1 LDGFAVKTWITAST
15 LVIAL
20 SAAGASSAFA
30 QAGSTGGTLGN
41 TDKSISGDREQPR
54 QPAEPRQHHSPPQA
68 KASPKAQ
75 ETKHTSC
82 RDIVGRWSWV
92 VGTVTTF
99 NGDGTATNN
108 AGFTAKWICADGV
121 VVVTWN
127 HGVTNKVEIA
137 KDRNNL
143 TIDGGSFTSTRI

>member
-1 LDGFAVKTWITAST
+1 MTTAMLCA
-15 LVIAL
+15 LVVLACPYV
-20 SAAGASSAFA
+20 AAFA

-54 QPAEPRQHHSPPQA
+54 QPVQPRQPHAAPQA
-68 KASPKAQ
+68 RASQKEQ

-108 AGFTAKWICADGV
+108 AGFAAKWICADGV

-137 KDRNNL
+137 KDRNSL

>member
-1 LDGFAVKTWITAST
+1 MKTWIIAAA
-15 LVIAL
+15 LGIAL
-20 SAAGASSAFA
+20 SAAGASGAFA

-54 QPAEPRQHHSPPQA
+54 QPTQPRQRHAAPQA
-68 KASPKAQ
+68 KASQREQ

-108 AGFTAKWICADGV
+108 AGFTAKWICADGLV
-121 VVVTWN
+121 IVTWN
-127 HGVTNKVEIA
+127 HGVTNKVEIS
-137 KDRNNL
+137 KDRNGL

>member
-1 LDGFAVKTWITAST
+1 MKTWIVAAALS
-15 LVIAL
+15 IAL
-20 SAAGASSAFA
+20 SAAGASGAFA

-41 TDKSISGDREQPR
+41 TDKSISGERQEGPSSQQKSPAAKPR
-54 QPAEPRQHHSPPQA
+54 AT
-68 KASPKAQ
+68 PKAPRGEQ
-75 ETKHTSC
+75 DAKHASC
-82 RDIVGRWSWV
+82 RDIIGRWSWV

-127 HGVTNKVEIA
+127 HGVTNKVEISR
-137 KDRNNL
+137 DRNGL
-143 TIDGGSFTSTRI
+143 TIDGGSFSSTRI